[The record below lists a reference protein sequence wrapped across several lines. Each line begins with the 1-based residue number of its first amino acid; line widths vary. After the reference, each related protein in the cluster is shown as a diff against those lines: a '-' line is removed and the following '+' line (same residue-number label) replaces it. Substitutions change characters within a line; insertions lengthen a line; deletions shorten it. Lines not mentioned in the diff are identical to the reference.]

1 MRDVSR
7 RVTRTTIAVA
17 IVLLVTTAFLVVTLS
32 SQNKTL
38 GDNAV
43 VTRDIVNA
51 NARTIGQVQREILRL
66 STVISGGETD
76 PEVVDL
82 HRSFVGQRID
92 ESTLDSQLQTLGS
105 ADLLQQTNELDRVW
119 HSSVQPLV
127 VEIVDDPTGVTDAQR
142 DQVLT
147 ALADLE
153 RAFNSISTDA
163 EQNRKDQ
170 ATQSNDATLRSLD
183 ASRMVIGAMVVMLVG
198 FGVFFAVSL
207 VAFRRTARS
216 QQATT
221 RRLAEVNA
229 EMRKLSYVASATD
242 NAVVITDAE
251 GFTEWV
257 NDAFTRVTGYTFDEV
272 KGLRPG
278 WVLQGPGTDRA
289 TVDALRASL
298 QAGSSHNCEL
308 LNYRKDGSEY
318 WVEIEVQPVRDADGV
333 LTHFIAV
340 ESDITGRREAEDQL
354 IRAKNAAE
362 SLANEKASFLASM
375 SHEIR
380 TPLNSVIGL
389 TGLLLD
395 TDLTDDQREFAETAR
410 NSGTMLLSIVNNILN
425 FSALEAG
432 NIDSEPVHFVLSEM
446 LDRSVGLLARQAR
459 LKGLEIAVET
469 DPELPRVV
477 IGDETRLQQ
486 VLVNLVANAVKF
498 TESGGI
504 TVSAELLPDAAETN
518 DETGGAGVS
527 EGTVGVRIRVADTG
541 IGIPSDR
548 LHRLFKPFS
557 QVDASTTRRYGGTG
571 LGLAISHHIVSLLG
585 GEIDVVSVPGEG
597 TTFEVVLRLQPG
609 ADASVADDSTGS
621 RVVPSSLRILVAE
634 DDKVNQLVLG
644 KMLDRLGYTATI
656 VGDGLAA
663 IEALGR
669 ARYDVVL
676 MDVQMPRLDGIGATQ
691 RIRAQLPTTEQPLI
705 VAVTASALE
714 GDREKLLA
722 TGMDLY
728 LSKPIQLQ
736 ALSSTLTEVSRRTT
750 VPFDGSVR
758 PGTTD
763 EPIDMVAFRQATG
776 TNDETLLLQLV
787 GTFADSAY
795 ELMDGM
801 LRALADNDPFT
812 MQVVAH
818 QMKDR
823 AASACATGLADL
835 AGRVQAM
842 AQPGQVG
849 ETAALLARIG
859 DEIERVRTWH
869 RDHVA
874 EHRSVTAVVVR

>member
-17 IVLLVTTAFLVVTLS
+17 IVLMVTTAFLVVTLS
-32 SQNKTL
+32 NQNRIL
-38 GDNAV
+38 GENAV

-51 NARTIGQVQREILRL
+51 NARTVGQVQRELLRL
-66 STVISGGETD
+66 SAVIGSGETD
-76 PEVVDL
+76 PDVIDL

-92 ESTLDSQLQTLGS
+92 ESTLDIQLQTLGS
-105 ADLLQQTNELDRVW
+105 VQLLERTRELDRTW
-119 HSSVQPLV
+119 HSDVQPLV
-127 VEIVDDPTGVTDAQR
+127 LDLVEDPTGATDATR
-142 DQVLT
+142 AAAL
-147 ALADLE
+147 AGLADLE
-153 RAFNSISTDA
+153 RAYNDISTDA

-170 ATQSNDATLRSLD
+170 ATQSNAATVRSLD
-183 ASRMVIGAMVVMLVG
+183 SSRMVIGAMVVMLVG

-207 VAFRRTARS
+207 LAFRRTARS
-216 QQATT
+216 QQEST

-229 EMRKLSYVASATD
+229 EIRKLSYVASATD
-242 NAVVITDAE
+242 NVVVITDAQ

-257 NDAFTRVTGYTFDEV
+257 NDAFTRVTGYSSDEV

-278 WVLQGPGTDRA
+278 WVLQGPGTDRS

-298 QAGSSHNCEL
+298 LAGESHTCEL

-318 WVEIEVQPVRDADGV
+318 WVEIEIQPVRDADGE

-340 ESDITGRREAEDQL
+340 ESDITGRREAEEQL
-354 IRAKNAAE
+354 IRAKETAE

-432 NIDSEPVHFVLSEM
+432 NIDSEPVPFVLAEM
-446 LDRSVGLLARQAR
+446 LDRSVSLLTRQAR
-459 LKGLEIAVET
+459 LKGLDIAVET
-469 DPELPRVV
+469 APDLPRVV
-477 IGDETRLQQ
+477 VGDETRLQQ

-498 TESGGI
+498 TEAGGI
-504 TVSAELLPDAAETN
+504 TVSAELASDTA
-518 DETGGAGVS
+518 TGADGLVA
-527 EGTVGVRIRVADTG
+527 VRLRVADTG
-541 IGIPSDR
+541 IGIPADR

-585 GEIDVVSVPGEG
+585 GEIDVTSVPGQG
-597 TTFEVVLRLQPG
+597 TTFEVTLRLQPG
-609 ADASVADDSTGS
+609 SDTDVTSHDQASRT
-621 RVVPSSLRILVAE
+621 VPSTLRILVAE

-644 KMLDRLGYTATI
+644 KMLDRLGYSATI

-676 MDVQMPRLDGIGATQ
+676 MDVQMPRLDGVGATQ
-691 RIRAQLPTTEQPLI
+691 RIRAQLPESEQPVI

-736 ALSSTLTEVSRRTT
+736 ALSSTLVEVSRRST
-750 VPFDGSVR
+750 VPLDGSVR
-758 PGTTD
+758 PGNPD
-763 EPIDMVAFRQATG
+763 EPVDLVAFRQATG
-776 TNDETLLLQLV
+776 SHDDELLLQLV
-787 GTFADSAY
+787 ETFADSAY
-795 ELMDGM
+795 GLMDDL
-801 LRALADNDPFT
+801 LRALADNDPFS
-812 MQVVAH
+812 MQIVAH

-823 AASACATGLADL
+823 AASACATGVADL
-835 AGRVQAM
+835 AARVQAS
-842 AQPGQVG
+842 AQPGHVG
-849 ETAALLARIG
+849 QTAPLLARLG
-859 DEIERVRTWH
+859 DEIERVRTWQ
-869 RDHVA
+869 RA
-874 EHRSVTAVVVR
+874 RAAQVRHTLPLGSR